1 MIDTHLVL
9 IEGLPGSGKSTTAQK
24 LAADITNSGNS
35 CQCFL
40 EWDVDHP
47 IPIGDDFALGKVI
60 ASSREREPSM
70 LQQWQHIAQAARS
83 QELVTVLESRFWQTS
98 VMLMYIA
105 GMPKEEVL
113 ASNQRVI
120 TAIQDLKPV
129 LIYFA
134 IDDPKMFA
142 KRTIQLKDEEWQR
155 QGIPG
160 SWAQH
165 IYDAV
170 DPQPWLTR
178 RGLKGLEG
186 ILAFWEEWAQV
197 SDELYARL
205 PFPKIK
211 IRNPHVDWAKAM
223 KQMQDFLSLDCC

>member
-24 LAADITNSGNS
+24 LAAEITNAGKS

-40 EWDVDHP
+40 EWDADHP

-60 ASSREREPSM
+60 ASSREREPGV
-70 LQQWQHIAQAARS
+70 LQQWQQIAQAARS

-105 GMPKEEVL
+105 GMPKEDVL

-120 TAIQDLKPV
+120 TAIQSLKPV
-129 LIYFA
+129 LVYFA
-134 IDDPKMFA
+134 IDDPKAFA
-142 KRTIQLKDEEWQR
+142 RRTIQLKEEEWKR
-155 QGIPG
+155 SGFPG

-165 IYDAV
+165 LFDAV
-170 DPQPWLTR
+170 DSQPWLTQ
-178 RGLKGLEG
+178 RGLNGLEG
-186 ILAFWEEWAQV
+186 MLALWEEWAQV

-211 IRNPHVDWAKAM
+211 IRNPQDDWAKAM
-223 KQMQDFLSLDCC
+223 KQMRDFLGLDGC